1 MSDVIL
7 KKWLGVLENNFIT
20 NNINQCALVCE
31 QMYNDGKSS
40 DDYNS
45 VSLKLLTRIQYL
57 PIAVVDEVNEPKTIS
72 SEIDIINNEIPQSTT
87 NRVNQEVVR
96 MCESFIL
103 KEYNQ
108 KSILI
113 KGLIDDIKVLG
124 IDGKLKITVKLSID
138 FLK

>member
-20 NNINQCALVCE
+20 NNHNQCALVCE
-31 QMYNDGKSS
+31 QIHNDGKSN
-40 DDYNS
+40 DDNNS
-45 VSLKLLTRIQYL
+45 LSLKLLTRIQYL
-57 PIAVVDEVNEPKTIS
+57 PIVVVYEINESKTIS
-72 SEIDIINNEIPQSTT
+72 SEIDIINNEISQSTT

-113 KGLIDDIKVLG
+113 KGLIDDIKVLN
-124 IDGKLKITVKLSID
+124 IAGKLKITVKLSID